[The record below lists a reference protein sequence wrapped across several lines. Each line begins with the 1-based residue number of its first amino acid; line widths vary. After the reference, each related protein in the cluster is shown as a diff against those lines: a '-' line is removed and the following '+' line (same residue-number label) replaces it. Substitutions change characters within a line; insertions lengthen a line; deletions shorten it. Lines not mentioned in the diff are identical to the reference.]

1 MIKFH
6 ESDRL
11 HTHTLSLSRALSLC
25 LCLYSNQTRNFLLV
39 GLITLLTVVLC
50 DTHRHAFIE
59 IQEHREVAHFQY
71 EEWPDHGTPHNTTR
85 FRELLASVDAELPPT
100 NDVILVHCR
109 YVREREWRNRCDT
122 ETLTK
127 SLHHH

>member
-1 MIKFH
+1 MSQI
-6 ESDRL
+6 DC
-11 HTHTLSLSRALSLC
+11 THALSLSLSLS
-25 LCLYSNQTRNFLLV
+25 LSFQTKQETFYLSC
-39 GLITLLTVVLC
+39 LITLLTVVLC